1 MSLTTTEIAT
11 RFGAA
16 RPGFE
21 LVSAEEVGLPYFR
34 LALELVVLQRTA
46 LPTVDE
52 FVLRAVLAGSNT
64 LDDVAGVLGLERVLV
79 EQAVVTQCHLDH
91 LDYQLVEPA
100 HERLLRVTALGETAL
115 REATMIP
122 ERTEIEVGFDRLLW
136 APTGRRFTQLIR
148 MRQARDFGLLEIPP
162 RAKKRLSIGDLET
175 DGVERAIHELPVRAL
190 RETDVLALTN
200 VTNHRYVLPAVALVY
215 VSEDSSATQVA
226 FAIDGRL
233 SDPHERAFAELDGP
247 QRCDFVVD
255 RGGRAQEAPA
265 LPPGLQDRALSRE
278 QVLALQARET
288 QLAGDFED
296 AGTKTETLS
305 GHLSIGVAADKPV
318 EGQAAQQMRREL
330 DMAPARAIETYE
342 HRVLLEGAIVGAS
355 KRLLIMAPHIRSA
368 VVGTTFL
375 AQLER
380 LCRNHVPIHIGWGS
394 AAGEELE
401 GPVSDSEA
409 MSRLRSLA
417 SKYRNLHF
425 VHVGEGQARVLI
437 WDDSLV
443 ISSFPWLSFS
453 GGPQRQYRQESGVLI
468 RDPAYVE
475 DQYQVFRRQFEDAE
489 RAESAS

>member
-1 MSLTTTEIAT
+1 MTLTTAEIAT
-11 RFGAA
+11 RFGTA

-34 LALELVVLQRTA
+34 LALELVVQQRTA

-52 FVLRAVLAGSNT
+52 FVLRAVLAGST
-64 LDDVAGVLGLERVLV
+64 SLDDVAGVLGLERVLV

-91 LDYQLVEPA
+91 MDYQLSEPG
-100 HERLLRVTALGETAL
+100 HERFLRVTALGETAL
-115 REATMIP
+115 KEATMIP
-122 ERTEIEVGFDRLLW
+122 ERTEIQVGFDRLLW

-148 MRQARDFGLLEIPP
+148 TRQAREFGFLEIPP

-247 QRCDFVVD
+247 QRCGFVIDRSGRPVD
-255 RGGRAQEAPA
+255 APTLPPA
-265 LPPGLQDRALSRE
+265 LQEKALSRE
-278 QVLALQARET
+278 QVLALQAREAQLT
-288 QLAGDFED
+288 QDSQE

-305 GHLSIGVAADKPV
+305 SHAFGRAAADTPV
-318 EGQAAQQMRREL
+318 EGQAAHEVRREL
-330 DMAPARAIETYE
+330 EMAPARAIETYE
-342 HRVLLEGAIVGAS
+342 HRVLLEGATVSA
-355 KRLLIMAPHIRSA
+355 KERLLIIAPHIRSA
-368 VVGTTFL
+368 VVGTAFL
-375 AQLER
+375 AQFER
-380 LCRNHVPIHIGWGS
+380 LCRNHVAIHIGWGS
-394 AAGEELE
+394 APKEELE
-401 GPVSDSEA
+401 GPHSDSEA
-409 MSRLRSLA
+409 VAKLRSIA
-417 SKYRNLHF
+417 SKYRNVHF

-443 ISSFPWLSFS
+443 VSSFHWLSFS

-468 RDPAYVE
+468 REATYVE
-475 DQYQVFRRQFEDAE
+475 DQYQLFRREIEDAE
-489 RAESAS
+489 HASSAS